1 MHLYKHPGVCFLAVA
16 VLTVA
21 VIFSCHASEQSRR
34 FPLEL
39 EILAANARVLL
50 SATTTSRQKHGLHVR
65 MSSSLG
71 TLRFLAREYL
81 QTKQQSGNTL
91 LHKIGTLRQ
100 AFNTSELQTFAIES
114 RRLAQHY
121 PVVLTGLRPSDASPR
136 DISAGRRIYHQ
147 LCMACHE
154 HPDTTQSNPA
164 QDLFSMARAQPQR
177 EFIARLIAG
186 VHGTPAIALRNPFSD
201 AEIAGLAAYLTQAKH
216 PR

>member
-1 MHLYKHPGVCFLAVA
+1 MRPIKHLGVCALTAA

-34 FPLEL
+34 FPLQL

-50 SATTTSRQKHGLHVR
+50 SSTIPARQKHGLHLR
-65 MSSSLG
+65 MASSLG

-81 QTKQQSGNTL
+81 QAKHRSGDTL
-91 LHKIGTLRQ
+91 LQKIDILRH
-100 AFNTSELQTFAIES
+100 AFNAGELQTFATES

-121 PVVLTGLRPSDASPR
+121 PVVLTGLRPSDANPR

-147 LCMACHE
+147 LCMPCHE
-154 HPDTTQSNPA
+154 HPDTTQAIPA
-164 QDLFSMARAQPQR
+164 QDLFSMARAQTQR
-177 EFIARLIAG
+177 EFISRLIAG
-186 VHGTPAIALRNPFSD
+186 VHGTPAVALRNPFSD
-201 AEIAGLAAYLTQAKH
+201 AEIAGLVGYLTRTKQ